1 MYLSTG
7 ELSFC
12 SCWYGD
18 LPFGL
23 AFSDL
28 SEKRGFVSS
37 LRFPPFPKTQCTDYL
52 NPGALQLG
60 RQLFWYYM
68 TFHKILF
75 FFLPLLQLP
84 FPKSGVTNSLDLA
97 CMAIFLTSL
106 NIALASE
113 DPICTIYSI
122 LCMQL
127 GKREL
132 CERRPSLSLTGFI
145 KFNRVQHKRGW
156 MVWPLYKI
164 SHRCSMSLL
173 SQF

>member
-28 SEKRGFVSS
+28 SEKRGFASS

-52 NPGALQLG
+52 NPGALHWVGNSFGITWLSI
-60 RQLFWYYM
+60 R
-68 TFHKILF
+68 F
-75 FFLPLLQLP
+75 FFFPPLLQLP

-106 NIALASE
+106 NVVLASE
-113 DPICTIYSI
+113 DPICTIYNI

-132 CERRPSLSLTGFI
+132 CERRPGLSLTGFI